1 MKKFLK
7 TFIFAFVIFVLIMVL
22 GYYVFLNSISKGQ
35 GTENK
40 DAPADGEPVNILI
53 VGVDAKDTNAS
64 EGARTD
70 TIMLAT
76 FNPTSKLLDIISIP
90 RDTRV
95 KIAGRKGEDKINHA
109 YAFGGIENAIE
120 TVEGFLN
127 VKINYYVKVDY
138 KGLIKLVDDIG
149 GIEIDVPMDM
159 KYNDPYSDPPIKIDL
174 KKGKQVLDSNKALQ
188 FVRFRKGY
196 SDQDLGRINAQHA
209 FMAALADKL
218 LSPLTIFR
226 LPKLL
231 ETFSSYVETDMPMSA
246 ITAYGIKGVS
256 MKKEYISMSTIPGEP
271 KLMNG
276 VWYYIPDMKATNIL
290 ITEVFNNINRTNGNS
305 NITESRENIKIEVLN
320 GSGIAGLATE
330 VAEVLRNEGYNVVNI
345 ANVSGI
351 VYSETYIYDRKKN
364 EKETNKVAK
373 ILGVKNI
380 EQDLDEAGNVDV
392 TIIVGRD
399 MKK

>member
-7 TFIFAFVIFVLIMVL
+7 TFIFAFIIFVLIMVL

-174 KKGKQVLDSNKALQ
+174 KKG
-188 FVRFRKGY
+188 
-196 SDQDLGRINAQHA
+196 
-209 FMAALADKL
+209 
-218 LSPLTIFR
+218 
-226 LPKLL
+226 
-231 ETFSSYVETDMPMSA
+231 
-246 ITAYGIKGVS
+246 
-256 MKKEYISMSTIPGEP
+256 
-271 KLMNG
+271 
-276 VWYYIPDMKATNIL
+276 
-290 ITEVFNNINRTNGNS
+290 
-305 NITESRENIKIEVLN
+305 
-320 GSGIAGLATE
+320 
-330 VAEVLRNEGYNVVNI
+330 
-345 ANVSGI
+345 
-351 VYSETYIYDRKKN
+351 
-364 EKETNKVAK
+364 
-373 ILGVKNI
+373 
-380 EQDLDEAGNVDV
+380 
-392 TIIVGRD
+392 
-399 MKK
+399 